1 MLSASPPSS
10 EGSAEQKFL
19 GNVMEVMATWSPKEG
34 SAELTNWGGW
44 WRNRFRQD
52 PGKARRILA
61 EIASMIREHRIT
73 GSPGAAAGDL
83 WKRLP

>member
-10 EGSAEQKFL
+10 EGSGEQKFL
-19 GNVMEVMATWSPKEG
+19 AHVMEVIAAWSPKEG
-34 SAELTNWGGW
+34 SKELTNWGGW
-44 WRNRFRQD
+44 WRNRFRED

-61 EIASMIREHRIT
+61 EIRGMIREHRIT

>member
-10 EGSAEQKFL
+10 KGSAEQKFL
-19 GNVMEVMATWSPKEG
+19 AQVVEVIATGSPKEG

-44 WRNRFRQD
+44 WRNRFRED
-52 PGKARRILA
+52 ADKARRILA
-61 EIASMIREHRIT
+61 ELRGMIREHRIT

>member
-1 MLSASPPSS
+1 MLSASPLKKES
-10 EGSAEQKFL
+10 ELEQQFLAEVL
-19 GNVMEVMATWSPKEG
+19 ETIATWSPKEG
-34 SAELTNWGGW
+34 SQELVNWGGW
-44 WRNRFRQD
+44 WRNRFRED
-52 PGKARRILA
+52 ADKTRRIVA

>member
-19 GNVMEVMATWSPKEG
+19 ANVMEVMATWSPKEG